1 MYSSHLR
8 QGCTTVCCL
17 LFVRTWRKRA
27 RAGLL
32 TIANYSSFCRKPR
45 HYQPLWGRYYR
56 HAAFLWRC
64 LLLFFVLF
72 CAILSLLSP
81 LNHRPLS
88 RFRFAHNSAIAC
100 SDGET
105 STVTQQ
111 LCVPSCVPL
120 EYHHHEFWD
129 QNNNMGNSINKVI
142 ITVRNSLAQSQIE
155 SPTNIFKIP
164 QYFTGGIRLLF
175 INTSTKCRP
184 LVRVPQATWGGEQQ
198 ERRRMSL
205 HNQNTINLHSYRVT
219 G

>member
-1 MYSSHLR
+1 MLHFSDVACFCFLFCFVQSFLYSPRWIIGPSLVSGLPITQQSR
-8 QGCTTVCCL
+8 VLTAKQAQL
-17 LFVRTWRKRA
+17 LNNFVS
-27 RAGLL
+27 LL
-32 TIANYSSFCRKPR
+32 WFFA
-45 HYQPLWGRYYR
+45 
-56 HAAFLWRC
+56 
-64 LLLFFVLF
+64 LLL
-72 CAILSLLSP
+72 S
-81 LNHRPLS
+81 
-88 RFRFAHNSAIAC
+88 
-100 SDGET
+100 
-105 STVTQQ
+105 
-111 LCVPSCVPL
+111 SCVPL

-184 LVRVPQATWGGEQQ
+184 SVRVPQATWGGEQQ

-205 HNQNTINLHSYRVT
+205 HNQHTINLHSYWVT